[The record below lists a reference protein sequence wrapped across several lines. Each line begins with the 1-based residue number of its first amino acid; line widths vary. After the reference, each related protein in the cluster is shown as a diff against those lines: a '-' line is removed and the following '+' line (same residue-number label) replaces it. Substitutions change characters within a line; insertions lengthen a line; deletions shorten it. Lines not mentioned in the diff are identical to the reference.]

1 MKNIGFYVV
10 MLGVLMALWM
20 QPGCIPSGPENQNT
34 ANTPSTASD
43 KDPANS
49 APSQPFTAKAEK
61 MEGAAFKNGAVQ
73 TTGKSGQSGSINLKM
88 DSSWGKDDVGV
99 KVEKL
104 DNGAG
109 YKFHGSFGLEGTI
122 VQPNP
127 ESNQW
132 TLSGEFTFPGPEY
145 QAGEPYY
152 SPLSTP
158 IPTQNGVVMS
168 QQNDIIIIT
177 LPIKRSGQSETA
189 SAPQKAPVVLQ
200 LEGPKNAMFTILLS
214 MS

>member
-1 MKNIGFYVV
+1 
-10 MLGVLMALWM
+10 M
-20 QPGCIPSGPENQNT
+20 QPGCIPSSPEKQNT
-34 ANTPSTASD
+34 AHDATASLD
-43 KDPANS
+43 KNLTPP
-49 APSQPFTAKAEK
+49 APSQSPAVDAEK
-61 MEGAAFKNGAVQ
+61 IEGAAFKNGNLQAS
-73 TTGKSGQSGSINLKM
+73 GKPGQSGSLNLKM

-122 VQPNP
+122 IQPNP

-132 TLSGEFTFPGPEY
+132 TLSGEFSFPGPGYEV
-145 QAGEPYY
+145 GEPYY

-158 IPTQNGVVMS
+158 VPTQNGVVMN
-168 QQNDIIIIT
+168 QQSDVIIIT
-177 LPIKRSGQSETA
+177 LPIKRSAQAGTA
-189 SAPQKAPVVLQ
+189 STPQKAPVVLQ